1 MLSQSGGNWSVQGLF
16 DMPYHVQQHQQA
28 GTSAS
33 HGNCSDSK
41 SGHGDNAVVF
51 SAITS
56 KVLLKSESQLSVHL
70 YPCLPMYPP
79 IQLSI
84 QLSAYLSTYLSI
96 YLTILSISLSICL
109 SVCLY
114 VRPFVCISV
123 YCLPIFSIYIYLSTT
138 CLSTCL
144 SICPAF
150 CLSVSLS
157 LSICLSL
164 SLRYICMYIYIYIS
178 LSL

>member
-1 MLSQSGGNWSVQGLF
+1 MLGALRHAI
-16 DMPYHVQQHQQA
+16 PITAHQQA
-28 GTSAS
+28 GTRAS

-56 KVLLKSESQLSVHL
+56 KVLLISKSQLSVHL

-79 IQLSI
+79 IQLSN

-96 YLTILSISLSICL
+96 YLAILSISLSSCL

-123 YCLPIFSIYIYLSTT
+123 YCLPIF
-138 CLSTCL
+138 
-144 SICPAF
+144 
-150 CLSVSLS
+150 
-157 LSICLSL
+157 
-164 SLRYICMYIYIYIS
+164 YIYIYIPIYYLS
-178 LSL
+178 FHMSVYLPRFLSLCLLCFALGLGETPRPARVRCPIHSSE